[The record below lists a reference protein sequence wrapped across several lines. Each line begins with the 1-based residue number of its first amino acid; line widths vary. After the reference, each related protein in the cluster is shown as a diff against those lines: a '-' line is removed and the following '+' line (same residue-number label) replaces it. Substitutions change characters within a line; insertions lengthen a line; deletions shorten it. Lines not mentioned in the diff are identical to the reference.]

1 MAAPEEVTVE
11 QVVTRDEWMGNDD
24 TPMLTYELLFA
35 GDGRTYKWV
44 KPATED
50 PGFEAGQTVKGWRN
64 PDGKF
69 GVATGKPSQSRS
81 TSQTGSSSNGRRVDE
96 TGVSI
101 ERQVAAKAAA
111 EMAVAAGGDAPT
123 LIANFEAYF
132 DIVAGKIAGVPLV
145 KADG

>member
-11 QVVTRDEWMGNDD
+11 QVVKRETWTGNDD
-24 TPMLTYELLFA
+24 TPMLTYELLFV

-44 KPATED
+44 KPASED
-50 PGFEAGQTVKGWRN
+50 PGFQAGQTVKGWRN

-69 GVATGKPSQSRS
+69 GVATGKPSTGRS
-81 TSQTGSSSNGRRVDE
+81 TSQAGSTNGRRDDP

-132 DIVAGKIAGVPLV
+132 DIVATKIAGTPLV
-145 KADG
+145 KTDAS